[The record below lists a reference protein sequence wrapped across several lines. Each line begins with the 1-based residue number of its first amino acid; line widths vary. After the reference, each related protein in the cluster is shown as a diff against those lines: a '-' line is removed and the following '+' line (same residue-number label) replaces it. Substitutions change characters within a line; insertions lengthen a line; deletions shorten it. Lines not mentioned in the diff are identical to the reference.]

1 MQHTPRAF
9 LDQETDKTMPLIKT
23 NAITRKWHTLVTLI
37 LLFTTPSA
45 LAETPRALQSW
56 DYVYFT
62 FIATSVGFFSIA
74 MLALRAYLWLSYS
87 LIALLLVVL
96 MASVDGT
103 LAYMLSKGPQLVDES
118 PLFIGAVTAAAGFC
132 QSAYLID
139 RNSVIN
145 RLKPVVYGLCIV
157 SLSIVPAYWLFYDIQ
172 LLYLILNVLLLG
184 MLASTTLPPLSWPRV
199 APLQRRLAVWAP
211 ALFLVFVLML
221 YVIDTLGL
229 NFSTAL
235 KNQINRMAVLA
246 YLAYG
251 LGFGL
256 VYLILTAKEKRK
268 AEQAVIIAERKAI
281 QDELKLKTAQY
292 DFERVSRIASTRY
305 QQLQEASH
313 DIRQPIGALRATMK
327 DSRHAL
333 PENEKEQL
341 DQIIDYLDELASSY
355 ISEDRHQSD
364 NSSQTSLAEQSE
376 YEQVSTRLL
385 IDTAIRLF
393 SKEAAQKSILL
404 EVSDEGYELIAPPLI
419 VVRMLSN
426 LVANALNHSKASRI
440 CISTALNKRQMTIQV
455 RDNGVGIAEENLSL
469 FLTRGRKSEES
480 PGTGLGLSSVK
491 EHAEKFGWQFVLTSK
506 PGEGTTASIKFSI

>member
-1 MQHTPRAF
+1 
-9 LDQETDKTMPLIKT
+9 MPLIT
-23 NAITRKWHTLVTLI
+23 NNAIARKWHTLVTLI

-45 LAETPRALQSW
+45 LAETPRALQNW

-62 FIATSVGFFSIA
+62 FAATSICYFSIA
-74 MLALRAYLWLSYS
+74 MLTLRAYLWLSYS

-103 LAYMLSKGPQLVDES
+103 LAYLYSKGPQFVKES

-139 RNSVIN
+139 RNSAIN
-145 RLKPVVYGLCIV
+145 HVKPVVYVLCMV
-157 SLSIVPAYWLFYDIQ
+157 SLSIVPAYWLISDIQ

-184 MLASTTLPPLSWPRV
+184 MLASTTLPPLSWPQV
-199 APLQRRLAVWAP
+199 APLHRRLAIWAP

-221 YVIDTLGL
+221 YVIDTLGV
-229 NFSTAL
+229 NFSTEL
-235 KNQINRMAVLA
+235 KNQINRLAVLA

-256 VYLILTAKEKRK
+256 VYLILTTKEKRE
-268 AEQAVIIAERKAI
+268 AEQAVVIAEHKAI

-292 DFERVSRIASTRY
+292 DFERASRIASTRY

-313 DIRQPIGALRATMK
+313 DIRQPIGALRATTK
-327 DSRHAL
+327 DLRHAL
-333 PENEKEQL
+333 PKNEKEQL
-341 DQIIDYLDELASSY
+341 DQIIDYLDSLASSY
-355 ISEDRHQSD
+355 ISDDNHQRDEPSK
-364 NSSQTSLAEQSE
+364 SSLADQSE
-376 YEQVSTRLL
+376 FEPVSTRLL

-393 SKEAAQKSILL
+393 SKEAAQKSVLL
-404 EVSDEGYELIAPPLI
+404 EVNDEGFELLVPPLI

-426 LVANALNHSKASRI
+426 LIANALNHSKASKI
-440 CISTALNKRQMTIQV
+440 CISTALKNGQLMIQV
-455 RDNGVGIAEENLSL
+455 RDDGIGISEENLSL
-469 FLTRGRKSEES
+469 FQTQGRKSEES

-506 PGEGTTASIKFSI
+506 PGRGTIASIKFSI